1 MLYGYCSLCVK
12 YQPTSSR
19 HFAALGQYNL
29 KIYYRL
35 VVFQLVFVYSDMIW
49 APVESRIYYCELFF
63 VLYSSISQWNV
74 LLCLL
79 PIKILLIISLF
90 LFFLFLNFI
99 FTAGPLTQPATSCHG
114 IRGVVERFIESW
126 NGECTFLTSIL
137 KFVLLSLC
145 F

>member
-1 MLYGYCSLCVK
+1 M
-12 YQPTSSR
+12 
-19 HFAALGQYNL
+19 
-29 KIYYRL
+29 
-35 VVFQLVFVYSDMIW
+35 
-49 APVESRIYYCELFF
+49 
-63 VLYSSISQWNV
+63 
-74 LLCLL
+74 

-137 KFVLLSLC
+137 KFVLLCLYFLKNSIDQNEDPFLER
-145 F
+145 FEDRTRKELN